1 MSRLQRLNGKQSSN
15 VGRTHRK
22 TAKERPGKDVITAA
36 ILVASERVF
45 AESGLAGATMAKLAA
60 VAGLPKANLHYYFAT
75 KDGLYASVLEN
86 ILIFWLAASDQI
98 TDDAHPATALP
109 AYIRAKLALS
119 RDRPYASKV
128 FANEVL
134 HGAGTLG
141 GYLGTELRRKV
152 DEKSAILEGWIA
164 KGLMAPVDPR
174 HLLFLLWAMTQ
185 TYADFDVQMCAVLG
199 KTALDTKDFA
209 TAEATI
215 IDLVLRG
222 CGVVPALRAARGES
236 TLTTGRQA

>member
-1 MSRLQRLNGKQSSN
+1 MSRLQRLNDTGSA
-15 VGRTHRK
+15 RRR
-22 TAKERPGKDVITAA
+22 TAKERHGKDVITTA
-36 ILVASERVF
+36 ILAASERVF
-45 AESGLAGATMAKLAA
+45 AESGLAGATMAQLAA
-60 VAGLPKANLHYYFAT
+60 AAGLPKANLHYYFAT

-86 ILIFWLAASDQI
+86 ILTFWLAASDQI

-141 GYLGTELRRKV
+141 TYLGTELRRKV
-152 DEKSAILEGWIA
+152 DEKSAVLEGWIA

-174 HLLFLLWAMTQ
+174 HLFFLLWAMTQ

-199 KTALDTKDFA
+199 KTALDAEDFA

-215 IDLVLRG
+215 INLVLRG
-222 CGVVPALRAARGES
+222 CGILTAHEATDEP
-236 TLTTGRQA
+236 TITTGRQA